1 METVYVKI
9 KDDTLAHHGIKGQRW
24 GVRRYQNAD
33 GSLTSSGRSHY
44 GVGEARKKT
53 REERKSERAE
63 QKAKK
68 KQTKA
73 RAEVAQKRLKEKA
86 ERDRRMKTGPG
97 AASEAV
103 KMTPKEIK
111 KLTEQYRNANEYM
124 KERSQLDT
132 YIDKYSPKEPT
143 KTEKIVEAF
152 NKAQK
157 VASSINTIYDLYSKV
172 TGKTSVPTEKELID
186 LEKSKIDLKKAT
198 LQYKNLQTER
208 TKKLEDEA
216 VQADIDKG
224 KALFALMANTMSQ
237 ETMDDYYKRYETRN
251 KLIEEMFKYKK

>member
-44 GVGEARKKT
+44 GVGEARNKT
-53 REERKSERAE
+53 KEERKSERAE

-68 KQTKA
+68 KQAKA
-73 RAEVAQKRLKEKA
+73 KAEAAQKRLKEKA

-152 NKAQK
+152 NKASK
-157 VASSINTIYDLYSKV
+157 VASSIQTIYDVYNKV
-172 TGKTSVPTEKELID
+172 TGKKSEPSEKEKID
-186 LEKSKIDLKKAT
+186 LENSKL
-198 LQYKNLQTER
+198 NLER
-208 TKKLEDEA
+208 TKLMLDKLQSEKQRRLDDE
-216 VQADIDKG
+216 VSQYNIDKA
-224 KALFALMANTMSQ
+224 KAQFSLMSRTMSK
-237 ETMDDYYKRYETRN
+237 ETMDDYLKRYETQN